1 MPKIW
6 KNDIDLKFLHQL
18 HKDTLV
24 ETLGIEVVEIGDDYF
39 RMKMPVDHRTIQPL
53 GLLHGGASVAL
64 AESAGS
70 VASLLCLENVETHS
84 VVGIEINANHLRSVR
99 AGFVYSTTKPV
110 RLGRTIQV
118 WNTDIYDEEERLVC
132 TSRLTVMIV
141 KKR

>member
-6 KNDIDLKFLHQL
+6 KKDIDLNFLHQL

-24 ETLGIEVVEIGDDYF
+24 ENLGIEVVEIGDDYF
-39 RMKMPVDHRTIQPL
+39 RMKMPVDHRTIQPM

-70 VASLLCLENVETHS
+70 VASFLCLDNPETHS
-84 VVGIEINANHLRSVR
+84 VVGVEINANHLRSVR
-99 AGFVYSTTKPV
+99 SGFVYSTTRPI
-110 RLGRTIQV
+110 RMGRTIQV

-141 KKR
+141 ERR